1 MNARL
6 DAAEAGSRGWL
17 GEGCPVA
24 DVAHEIAFA
33 DGLCEA
39 KLLVTL
45 RDVCSASYFAMDAC
59 CHRSWAWRL
68 ARLGLHGDAAAE
80 AARAA
85 IYDEMADAKSRND
98 HAAVMA
104 GFVRLKELT
113 RD

>member
-1 MNARL
+1 MSEL
-6 DAAEAGSRGWL
+6 DQS
-17 GEGCPVA
+17 
-24 DVAHEIAFA
+24 EIAFA
-33 DGLCEA
+33 KGVFEA

-45 RDVCSASYFAMDAC
+45 RDYCSASYFALDAC
-59 CHRSWAWRL
+59 CLRAWAWRL

-98 HAAVMA
+98 HAAIMA
-104 GFVRLKELT
+104 GFARLKELT